1 MISRI
6 IVGTLSICLFLAA
19 LVAMTPL
26 PFILKLG
33 KVDATGLT
41 WSNAYGTLFDGGLD
55 DVSFGPQRVG
65 DVTLKMRPG
74 ALLGGR
80 LQYSFDVSDGVGDVA
95 GNLFVGWNK
104 IGINETRADV
114 DLDQLV
120 GLKKEIRDL
129 GGVVRVD
136 IGEIIF
142 ANKAC
147 RSAEGQVDTDALS
160 RVANQYGRTLSEL
173 TGSFA
178 CDGDMLSLPMQ
189 ATSTQGD
196 IVDARLR
203 VGLSERSTAEAI
215 VSTSDPQAALVLLSL
230 GFSEAEGKYHF
241 RRDRMIIVG

>member
-80 LQYSFDVSDGVGDVA
+80 LQYSFDVSDGVGDVVVVA
-95 GNLFVGWNK
+95 ITGEGVIGAMVGA
-104 IGINETRADV
+104 T
-114 DLDQLV
+114 LL
-120 GLKKEIRDL
+120 LL
-129 GGVVRVD
+129 
-136 IGEIIF
+136 
-142 ANKAC
+142 
-147 RSAEGQVDTDALS
+147 LS
-160 RVANQYGRTLSEL
+160 DEL
-173 TGSFA
+173 PPPKTNTNVMTTA
-178 CDGDMLSLPMQ
+178 ATQMTNR
-189 ATSTQGD
+189 TST
-196 IVDARLR
+196 AKNR
-203 VGLSERSTAEAI
+203 
-215 VSTSDPQAALVLLSL
+215 
-230 GFSEAEGKYHF
+230 
-241 RRDRMIIVG
+241 